1 MRIEQLLHGYDNGHR
16 LLAGSVLLKNN
27 ADMDAIATLSD
38 WSEYVAP
45 GDGESSYVTAYPLV
59 ESGYYVI
66 AKTWY
71 AEEMRRPGCVW
82 THSLLIPFDTLNSL
96 DNFRRISSL
105 FVRPAAEGN
114 YDNYS
119 HTIDYENKNYLPN
132 EYEPLSDD
140 REMTTT
146 ILLSMIN
153 ADSEDVKMRAV
164 KNNQTAE
171 KLLLSVMNAL
181 PIAMLKHV
189 SWCTGTA
196 YLRKLYGK
204 PLKCQYLS
212 RSITEDDLGT
222 DCETDKP
229 WINYIVDGLLR
240 GDVNQGQ
247 LIRMF
252 AEDIASIDNYAAI
265 VKVLYTLEDYFK
277 EEADKAERYKTVF
290 EIISSAF
297 PNSNEGHVIKK
308 LCTKKV
314 FSDRYCSDR
323 TFFYLYGTLPLD
335 GVFDESETKMDERW
349 NEFIEN
355 NRHEYIPLIS
365 QICNSGN
372 VNSWGT
378 HLLKDSVTVMTQEEV
393 TEIIKGNFH
402 LFNSI
407 ALLNPNIL
415 DGLQLQELTSQEIE
429 SILPII
435 LDNRTQDGFNQWEQL
450 FILLLEHWVD
460 ISEPLAKQIFMK
472 SGNATKIL
480 LDFVNKDDARYVNR
494 VLGKEMEKRTKDVLN
509 WLSSVEII
517 TDKVAYA
524 IINSVNEWSQ
534 EVIEGGAKIWRPFLH
549 LQFHQL
555 RPEVYTFLFA
565 LSFNW
570 SSDRDAIE
578 LMQMSFYPLHI
589 LAANNNLG
597 YGNWG
602 RISRYMESVMFW
614 DEWDNCKKLRKT
626 VVKRLKRAG
635 LDKSVLAH
643 FTPDGELNEQMMK
656 MW

>member
-16 LLAGSVLLKNN
+16 ILAGSVLLKNN

-45 GDGESSYVTAYPLV
+45 GDGDSSYVTAYPLV

-71 AEEMRRPGCVW
+71 AEEMKRPGCVW
-82 THSLLIPFDTLNSL
+82 THSLLIPFEALNNL
-96 DNFRRISSL
+96 DNFRRISNL
-105 FVRPAAEGN
+105 FVRPASESN

-119 HTIDYENKNYLPN
+119 HTIEYENKNYLPN
-132 EYEPLSDD
+132 EYEPLSED
-140 REMTTT
+140 REKATK
-146 ILLSMIN
+146 LLLAMIN
-153 ADSEDVKMRAV
+153 ADSENVMMRAV

-171 KLLLSVMNAL
+171 KLLLSIMNIL
-181 PIAMLKHV
+181 PLAMLKHI

-204 PLKCQYLS
+204 SLKCQYLS
-212 RSITEDDLGT
+212 RSINEDDLGT
-222 DCETDKP
+222 DYETDKQ

-247 LIRMF
+247 LIRLF
-252 AEDIASIDNYAAI
+252 AEDITSIDNYAAI

-277 EEADKAERYKTVF
+277 EEADKAKRYKTVL
-290 EIISSAF
+290 EIIASSF
-297 PNSNEGHVIKK
+297 PTSNDGHVIKK
-308 LCTKKV
+308 LCTQKS

-323 TFFYLYGTLPLD
+323 TVFYLYGTLPLD
-335 GVFDESETKMDERW
+335 GVFDEVETKMDERW
-349 NEFIEN
+349 MEFIEN
-355 NRHEYIPLIS
+355 NRQDYIPLIS
-365 QICNSGN
+365 HICNSGN
-372 VNSWGT
+372 VNSWGIN
-378 HLLKDSVTVMTQEEV
+378 LLKDSVNVITSEEV
-393 TEIIKGNFH
+393 TGIIKSNSH
-402 LFNSI
+402 LFSSI

-415 DGLQLQELTSQEIE
+415 RELQLQDLTPQEIE

-435 LDNRTQDGFNQWEQL
+435 LDNRTRDGFIQWEQL
-450 FILLLEHWVD
+450 FILLLEHGIE
-460 ISEPLAKQIFMK
+460 ISKPLAKQIFTK

-480 LDFVNKDDARYVNR
+480 LDFVNKDDARYVND
-494 VLGKEMEKRTKDVLN
+494 VLGMEMEKRTNEILN
-509 WLSSVEII
+509 WLSSVEFI

-524 IINSVNEWSQ
+524 IINSVSEWSQ
-534 EVIEGGAKIWRPFLH
+534 EVIEKGAKIWRPFLN

-555 RPEVYTFLFA
+555 RPEVYAFLFS

-570 SSDRDAIE
+570 PSDRDAIE

-589 LAANNNLG
+589 FAANNKLG
-597 YGNWG
+597 YDNWG
-602 RISRYMESVMFW
+602 HISRYMESVMFW

-635 LDKSVLAH
+635 FEKTVLEH
-643 FTPDGELNEQMMK
+643 FTPDGELNDQMMK

>member
-45 GDGESSYVTAYPLV
+45 GDGDSSYVTAYPLV
-59 ESGYYVI
+59 ESSYYVI

-71 AEEMRRPGCVW
+71 AEEMKRPGCVW

-96 DNFRRISSL
+96 DNFRRISFL
-105 FVRPAAEGN
+105 FVRPIAESN

-119 HTIDYENKNYLPN
+119 HTIEYINNNYLPN
-132 EYEPLSDD
+132 EYEPLAED
-140 REMTTT
+140 REKTTT
-146 ILLSMIN
+146 MLLSMIN
-153 ADSEDVKMRAV
+153 PDSEDVMMRAV

-171 KLLLSVMNAL
+171 KLLLSVMNIL
-181 PIAMLKHV
+181 PLAMLKHV

-204 PLKCQYLS
+204 SLKCQYLS
-212 RSITEDDLGT
+212 RSINEDVLGT
-222 DCETDKP
+222 DYETDKS

-240 GDVNQGQ
+240 GDINQGQ

-252 AEDIASIDNYAAI
+252 AEDISSIDNYAAI

-277 EEADKAERYKTVF
+277 EETDKAKRYKTVL
-290 EIISSAF
+290 EIIASAF
-297 PNSNEGHVIKK
+297 PTSNEGHVIKK

-323 TFFYLYGTLPLD
+323 TFFYLYGTLSLD
-335 GVFDESETKMDERW
+335 GVFDEVETKMDERW
-349 NEFIEN
+349 NEFIGN
-355 NRHEYIPLIS
+355 NRQEYIPLIN

-378 HLLKDSVTVMTQEEV
+378 HLLKDSVIVMTQEEV

-415 DGLQLQELTSQEIE
+415 GGLQLRELTPQEIE

-435 LDNRTQDGFNQWEQL
+435 LDNRMQDGFTQWEQL
-450 FILLLEHWVD
+450 FIILLEHRVE
-460 ISEPLAKQIFMK
+460 ISEPMAKQIFTK

-534 EVIEGGAKIWRPFLH
+534 EVIEEGAKIWRPFMN

-570 SSDRDAIE
+570 PSDRDAIE

-589 LAANNNLG
+589 LVANNNLG

-626 VVKRLKRAG
+626 VVRRLKRAG
-635 LDKSVLAH
+635 WDKSVLEH

>member
-45 GDGESSYVTAYPLV
+45 GDGDSSYVTAYPLV
-59 ESGYYVI
+59 ESSYYVI

-71 AEEMRRPGCVW
+71 AEEMRSPGCVW

-105 FVRPAAEGN
+105 FVRPDAESS

-119 HTIDYENKNYLPN
+119 HTIKYENKNYLPN
-132 EYEPLSDD
+132 EYEPLTED
-140 REMTTT
+140 REKTTT

-153 ADSEDVKMRAV
+153 ADSKDVMMRAV
-164 KNNQTAE
+164 KNNQTVE
-171 KLLLSVMNAL
+171 KLLLSVMNIL
-181 PIAMLKHV
+181 PLAMLKHV

-204 PLKCQYLS
+204 SLKCQYLS
-212 RSITEDDLGT
+212 RSINEDVLGT
-222 DCETDKP
+222 DYETDKS

-240 GDVNQGQ
+240 GDINQGQ

-252 AEDIASIDNYAAI
+252 AEDISSIDNYAAI

-277 EEADKAERYKTVF
+277 EETDKVKRYKTVL
-290 EIISSAF
+290 EIIVSAF
-297 PNSNEGHVIKK
+297 PTSNEGHIIKK

-314 FSDRYCSDR
+314 FSDRYCSDK

-335 GVFDESETKMDERW
+335 DVFDEVETRMDERW
-349 NEFIEN
+349 NEFFEN
-355 NRHEYIPLIS
+355 NRQEYVPLIS

-372 VNSWGT
+372 VNSWGVN
-378 HLLKDSVTVMTQEEV
+378 LLKGSAIVMTPEEV
-393 TEIIKGNFH
+393 AGIIKSNFH
-402 LFNSI
+402 LFSSI
-407 ALLNPNIL
+407 ALLNKSIL
-415 DGLQLQELTSQEIE
+415 GRLQLQELTPQEIE
-429 SILPII
+429 SVLPII
-435 LDNRTQDGFNQWEQL
+435 LDNRTQDGFTQWEQL
-450 FILLLEHWVD
+450 FILLLEHG
-460 ISEPLAKQIFMK
+460 IEICESLAKLIFTK

-494 VLGKEMEKRTKDVLN
+494 VLGIEMGKQTKDVLN

-524 IINSVNEWSQ
+524 IVNSVNELSS
-534 EVIEGGAKIWRPFLH
+534 EVVDAGAKIWRPFLG

-555 RPEVYTFLFA
+555 RIEVYTYLFA

-570 SSDRDAIE
+570 PSDRDAIQ

-589 LAANNNLG
+589 LEANNKLG

-602 RISRYMESVMFW
+602 RIAKYMETVMFW

-635 LDKSVLAH
+635 MGKNVLEY
-643 FTPDGELNEQMMK
+643 FTPDRELNELMMK

>member
-27 ADMDAIATLSD
+27 TDMDAIATLSD

-45 GDGESSYVTAYPLV
+45 GDGDSSYVTAYPLV

-105 FVRPAAEGN
+105 FVRPEAESS

-119 HTIDYENKNYLPN
+119 HTIKYENKNNFLN
-132 EYEPLSDD
+132 EYEPLVED
-140 REMTTT
+140 REKTRAM
-146 ILLSMIN
+146 LLSMIN
-153 ADSEDVKMRAV
+153 ADSEDVKMMAV
-164 KNNQTAE
+164 KNNKTAE
-171 KLLLSVMNAL
+171 RLLLSIMNTL
-181 PIAMLKHV
+181 PLVMLKHV

-212 RSITEDDLGT
+212 RGINEDVLGT
-222 DCETDKP
+222 DYETNKP
-229 WINYIVDGLLR
+229 WVNYIIDGLLR
-240 GDVNQGQ
+240 GDINQGQ

-265 VKVLYTLEDYFK
+265 VKILYTLEDYFK
-277 EEADKAERYKTVF
+277 EETDKAKRYKTIF
-290 EIISSAF
+290 EIIASAF
-297 PNSNEGHVIKK
+297 PTSNEGHVIKK

-314 FSDRYCSDR
+314 FSDRYCSDK

-335 GVFDESETKMDERW
+335 GVFDEIETNMDERW

-355 NRHEYIPLIS
+355 NRQEYVPLIS

-372 VNSWGT
+372 VNSWGID
-378 HLLKDSVTVMTQEEV
+378 LLKNSAIVMTLEEV
-393 TEIIKGNFH
+393 TGIIKGNFH
-402 LFNSI
+402 LFSSI
-407 ALLNPNIL
+407 ALLNKSIL
-415 DGLQLQELTSQEIE
+415 GRLQLQDLTPLEIE
-429 SILPII
+429 SVLPII
-435 LDNRTQDGFNQWEQL
+435 LDNRTQDGFTLWEQL
-450 FILLLEHWVD
+450 FILLLEYGIE
-460 ISEPLAKQIFMK
+460 ISESLAKQIFSK
-472 SGNATKIL
+472 LGNATKIL
-480 LDFVNKDDARYVNR
+480 LDFVNKDDTRYVNH

-524 IINSVNEWSQ
+524 IVNSVNEHSL
-534 EVIEGGAKIWRPFLH
+534 EVVDAGAKIWRPFLC

-555 RPEVYTFLFA
+555 RIEVYTYLFA

-570 SSDRDAIE
+570 PSDRDAIQ

-589 LAANNNLG
+589 LVANNKLG

-602 RISRYMESVMFW
+602 LIAKYMETVMFW

-635 LDKSVLAH
+635 LDKNVLEH